1 MGKENIIM
9 LTALAVIA
17 IQGCRWNDDFRQRAQ
32 PTYLRQPSQYLEPL
46 PHSPTLNVESDDYE
60 GNDTNK
66 TRNIERNTQMP
77 AIDDRSPIP
86 EIQEFP
92 PGL

>member
-1 MGKENIIM
+1 VEKEKIIM
-9 LTALAVIA
+9 LTALAMIV
-17 IQGCRWNDDFRQRAQ
+17 IQGCRWNDDFRQREQ
-32 PTYLRQPSQYLEPL
+32 PTYLQQPQYLEPL

-60 GNDTNK
+60 GDDTNE
-66 TRNIERNTQMP
+66 TRWIQRNTPLP
-77 AIDDRSPIP
+77 AIDERSPIP